1 MVKGSRKNKEKKK
14 DFQKVKLKVG
24 KQLAKADN
32 FTDTSFKSRAIH
44 IREQLKTSDKDGG
57 EPVTSR
63 KQNIQELLC
72 QANHYN
78 ASIRSS
84 AIQGTKTLLTTNP
97 SLIPEHLPTLIP
109 SISTAMTDKEGVVRQ
124 AGVALLRVIMDTL
137 ASHQMAPFFPTVC
150 MHLCCA
156 MTHIQEDVQ
165 LDSLVVMETIL
176 QHYPGLIAPHCKE
189 LLTNFINLIS
199 QQRNKLGS
207 SSSLKVNPS
216 GKLAGQKWR
225 LKVLQMLQKFLDVM
239 RKSKEK
245 EHLPERGE
253 MSQTI
258 KVDST
263 GAKPT
268 YAPILKANGAFS
280 GRPKPFILRTDQSVS
295 NLGIDF
301 LSDPEAI
308 LGMAR
313 TLIPLLLQ
321 CWGEVNLPAKGQGQG
336 ESGVTLGQKE
346 EETLGCVVAILQTL
360 WSLLQRACDEKG
372 NDSALDEMKKTYQRK
387 ISQQFHQ
394 GFPYSLHHAH
404 TTTTTPRRGS
414 SKPPAGSSH
423 GSATPINLSA
433 CNLVLSILV
442 VEGNKPRPWMGMVRE
457 FIEDAL
463 REEDDGEYPLG
474 QEEQEVLMDVVQ
486 KMMNKP
492 GDDETSISLEDAL
505 FVYYARAHPLSQQKL
520 RALKT
525 LRSICL
531 DRARP
536 DDDNISEKLPAFFDS
551 LGELIDEARSSPL
564 GISEEAL
571 HTLLVAASRGHI
583 QAIQCM
589 EKHLPQWL
597 SPDNAV
603 MECLDQSTQRRLL
616 ECLYHLP
623 SLDSSLMK
631 QLMRYC
637 CKTNSDVHFP
647 LYLLANRC
655 FDNVFGTSRKPP
667 LSHSAFMDFVYTVSM
682 GTSPEDLSSLLNK
695 IESSDESSNHALRI
709 ALHPFYHIVHGK
721 REVELLHRA
730 NAVNKIAMQVYRRHP
745 DPEVAIAGVLA
756 HIQDTLKSF
765 NCLPI
770 CTVLSILEHTAM
782 LQRYHTQSASSSSS
796 VLQSMSSSRE
806 TLDSI
811 DGMIGSLAF
820 LLLYDAAVRNV
831 ADLAGRE
838 EEYAVELWKQAVDC
852 VTNFGDGSVGSLIN
866 CALTACKDHSDDRQV
881 AKVIVRLLQTGSVKR
896 RMQIHSGKLLAL
908 VQLIEDNLAAPSDS
922 RWFAELKYEVS
933 LLAKEIQLDR

>member
-124 AGVALLRVIMDTL
+124 AGTALLRVVMDTL
-137 ASHQMAPFFPTVC
+137 AAHQMAPFFPTVC

-199 QQRNKLGS
+199 QQRNKLGSSSSLKVNPSGKLAGQKWRLKVLQMLQKFLDVMRKSKEKEHLPERGEMSQTIKVDSTGAKPTYAPILKANGAFSLIAPHCKELLTNFINLIAQQRNKLGS

-346 EETLGCVVAILQTL
+346 EETLGCVVAILQTI

-372 NDSALDEMKKTYQRK
+372 NDSALDEMKKTCQRK

-394 GFPYSLHHAH
+394 GFPYSLHHHAH
-404 TTTTTPRRGS
+404 TTTTTSRRGS

-442 VEGNKPRPWMGMVRE
+442 VEGTKPRPWMGMVRE
-457 FIEDAL
+457 FIEDVL

-492 GDDETSISLEDAL
+492 GDDET
-505 FVYYARAHPLSQQKL
+505 
-520 RALKT
+520 
-525 LRSICL
+525 
-531 DRARP
+531 
-536 DDDNISEKLPAFFDS
+536 
-551 LGELIDEARSSPL
+551 
-564 GISEEAL
+564 
-571 HTLLVAASRGHI
+571 
-583 QAIQCM
+583 
-589 EKHLPQWL
+589 
-597 SPDNAV
+597 PDNAV

-631 QLMRYC
+631 QLTRYC

-647 LYLLANRC
+647 MYLLANRC

-667 LSHSAFMDFVYTVSM
+667 LSHSDFIDFVFTVSM

-695 IESSDESSNHALRI
+695 MESSAEPSNHALSK
-709 ALHPFYHIVHGK
+709 ALHPFYHIVHGN
-721 REVELLHRA
+721 REVGLLHRA

-745 DPEVAIAGVLA
+745 DPEMAIAGVLA

-765 NCLPI
+765 HCLPI
-770 CTVLSILEHTAM
+770 CTVLSILEHTTM
-782 LQRYHTQSASSSSS
+782 LQRYHTQSSSSSSS
-796 VLQSMSSSRE
+796 VLQSMSPSRE

-881 AKVIVRLLQTGSVKR
+881 AKVIVRLLQTGGVKR
-896 RMQIHSGKLLAL
+896 RMQTHSSKLLAL
-908 VQLIEDNLAAPSDS
+908 VQLIEVNLAAPSDS